1 MSFVRNANT
10 NTNNN
15 KFLNKDN
22 INLLW
27 DVLLDELHMQ
37 NESAPSSIVKGIRS
51 VFETNINP
59 FITRAKP
66 NSNIMELNKLFLAQ
80 IITAVN
86 RLFPNLKQIRTIN
99 ISDEVIEK
107 EPYKVE
113 DIQASRQSEFERQM
127 QQKQEEFESIASFK
141 KPAELD
147 FSDKQN
153 EGKITE
159 MQALIAETIAKR
171 NFEVEQFQNANAN
184 SNPNFQ
190 SESETWLQSTNTSL
204 KSEKVN
210 ANKTAL
216 SASEYRK
223 PNYKEPN
230 KRVTWDEENINT
242 NINNNNNNM
251 ELVIEETQPITNT
264 IPNTNNI
271 FNKLK
276 KIPVVNVNANVNA
289 NANEDLSLQIAALNT
304 KFDTMINLMTNLIT
318 TIQNKE

>member
-1 MSFVRNANT
+1 MMS
-10 NTNNN
+10 
-15 KFLNKDN
+15 
-22 INLLW
+22 
-27 DVLLDELHMQ
+27 
-37 NESAPSSIVKGIRS
+37 
-51 VFETNINP
+51 
-59 FITRAKP
+59 
-66 NSNIMELNKLFLAQ
+66 
-80 IITAVN
+80 VN

-127 QQKQEEFESIASFK
+127 QQKKEEFESIASFK

-147 FSDKQN
+147 FSEKPN

-184 SNPNFQ
+184 PNFQ
-190 SESETWLQSTNTSL
+190 SESETWLQPTNTSV

-230 KRVTWDEENINT
+230 IRDSNKKVTWDEDNININT
-242 NINNNNNNM
+242 NFNNM
-251 ELVIEETQPITNT
+251 ELVIEETTPITNLNENENVN
-264 IPNTNNI
+264 INVNNI

-276 KIPVVNVNANVNA
+276 KIPTSTKEKENIS
-289 NANEDLSLQIAALNT
+289 EQIAALNT
-304 KFDTMINLMTNLIT
+304 KFDTMINLMTNLID
-318 TIQNKE
+318 TIHKKE

>member
-1 MSFVRNANT
+1 MSFSKNT
-10 NTNNN
+10 TTNPNNNQNNN

-27 DVLLDELHMQ
+27 DVLLDELNMQ
-37 NESAPSSIVKGIRS
+37 NGSAPPSIVKGIRS
-51 VFETNINP
+51 VFESNINP

-80 IITAVN
+80 IIIAVN

-99 ISDEVIEK
+99 ISEEVLDQ

-147 FSDKQN
+147 FSDKPN

-171 NFEVEQFQNANAN
+171 NFEVEQFQNANT
-184 SNPNFQ
+184 NPNFQ
-190 SESETWLQSTNTSL
+190 SESETWLQSTNTSV
-204 KSEKVN
+204 KSEKAN
-210 ANKTAL
+210 ATKTAL
-216 SASEYRK
+216 SESEYRK
-223 PNYKEPN
+223 PNYKESITN
-230 KRVTWDEENINT
+230 KKVSWDEDNINT
-242 NINNNNNNM
+242 NTNTNNNNM
-251 ELVIEETQPITNT
+251 ELVIEETAPITNT
-264 IPNTNNI
+264 NENNI

-276 KIPVVNVNANVNA
+276 KIPITNADTSVNAIQA
-289 NANEDLSLQIAALNT
+289 LSDQITALNA
-304 KFDTMINLMTNLIT
+304 KFDTMINLMT
-318 TIQNKE
+318 TILKKE

>member
-1 MSFVRNANT
+1 MSFSTNT
-10 NTNNN
+10 NTNN

-27 DVLLDELHMQ
+27 DVLLDELNMQ
-37 NESAPSSIVKGIRS
+37 NGSAPPSIVKGIRS

-80 IITAVN
+80 IMMAVN

-141 KPAELD
+141 KPPELD
-147 FSDKQN
+147 FSDKPN

-184 SNPNFQ
+184 PNFQ
-190 SESETWLQSTNTSL
+190 SESETWLQPTNTSV

-230 KRVTWDEENINT
+230 KKVTWDDENT
-242 NINNNNNNM
+242 NFNNM
-251 ELVIEETQPITNT
+251 ELVIEETTPITNL
-264 IPNTNNI
+264 NANNI

-276 KIPVVNVNANVNA
+276 KIPTINTSKSVSEKP
-289 NANEDLSLQIAALNT
+289 NENISEQIAALNA
-304 KFDTMINLMTNLIT
+304 KFDTMINLMTNLID
-318 TIQNKE
+318 TIQKKE